1 MILGDSI
8 INQKF
13 GVPACTSL
21 TREVFV
27 IQSVR
32 DGGQYSQSGYA
43 FRKTS
48 FSLETLTLT
57 PNAGSCDGAKLIGS
71 KLYASIIMSHHT
83 FQAWK

>member
-1 MILGDSI
+1 MVKH
-8 INQKF
+8 KF
-13 GVPACTSL
+13 VHESTTGRPPLIALDVGLPACTSL

-57 PNAGSCDGAKLIGS
+57 PNGGQCDERTLSVQNFTLA
-71 KLYASIIMSHHT
+71 
-83 FQAWK
+83 